1 MLPAPL
7 AAPAPAPQPLAATRP
22 VPAPAPVTRPAPAP
36 SDDHDD
42 DDVYED
48 FEPNKVPIILLV
60 LLIVALVG
68 YFGVYLP
75 TRDDGDSSPLGDV
88 PGSDEGGIGDAP
100 TASVAVAL
108 AEHHPYGIT
117 VEL

>member
-1 MLPAPL
+1 MPAPPAPL
-7 AAPAPAPQPLAATRP
+7 AAAR
-22 VPAPAPVTRPAPAP
+22 RPAA
-36 SDDHDD
+36 SDDDDD

-75 TRDDGDSSPLGDV
+75 TRDDGDDSPLGEV